1 MAVENFSLRIRAVIP
16 RMELSERVSVA
27 QISVA
32 SPLLATR
39 DSQRGCVSQVIW
51 LAGKVCRNADT
62 AGKVWTIS
70 PSEPRRTTRNRG
82 SGILIL
88 ANIFQQRARGMIF
101 GVAHDGHAN
110 TESRSGGTFGNTF
123 RRVVRAFGMDVGTQ
137 LFEQTVDVRFR
148 KNNYV
153 VHAAKRRHQL
163 SARLFVQNWALP
175 AFQRM
180 YGRVSVYRG
189 D

>member
-1 MAVENFSLRIRAVIP
+1 MRAMIP
-16 RMELSERVSVA
+16 RMEANERVSVA

-32 SPLLATR
+32 SPLLATS

-62 AGKVWTIS
+62 AGKVCTMS

-101 GVAHDGHAN
+101 GVADDSHAD
-110 TESRSGGTFGNTF
+110 TKPRSNRALGDAFYCI
-123 RRVVRAFGMDVGTQ
+123 VR
-137 LFEQTVDVRFR
+137 
-148 KNNYV
+148 
-153 VHAAKRRHQL
+153 
-163 SARLFVQNWALP
+163 
-175 AFQRM
+175 
-180 YGRVSVYRG
+180 
-189 D
+189 